1 MKNYIIVAVLVIAAG
16 LVGYVLG
23 KRSVRYKS
31 SSPIVSETTETN
43 EIRLRGEYKFI
54 NPLLEL
60 DNSQESN
67 LLAAKELEKK
77 ITLFIDSTKAAN
89 SASHISYYYRDLN
102 NGQWIGINEHE
113 NFSPASL
120 LKVPIMIA
128 ALKKAESNP
137 TFLKKKINYNKPFDS
152 GLVPNIG
159 DSTITAGN
167 SYTIDALIYKMI
179 IFSDNEA
186 RMLLIQNI
194 EVPLLTKVYT
204 DIGIDVSRFD
214 DSQDFMSVK
223 TYSNFFRLLYNATYL
238 NKEYSEKALEILSHS
253 KFYTGLSAALP
264 KGTVIA
270 HKFGERGYVDA
281 PIRQLHD
288 CGIVYKGGTPYLVCV
303 MTRGINMDTQA
314 KIIADI
320 SKLTYDYHH

>member
-1 MKNYIIVAVLVIAAG
+1 MKNYIITAVLVIAAG
-16 LVGYVLG
+16 FVGYVLG

-31 SSPIVSETTETN
+31 NPQIAYETTTTSEL
-43 EIRLRGEYKFI
+43 RLKGEYKFI
-54 NPLLEL
+54 NPLLEF
-60 DNSQESN
+60 DNSQEST
-67 LLAAKELEKK
+67 LLIAKTLEKR
-77 ITLFIDSTKAAN
+77 ITQFIDSVKTAN
-89 SASHISYYYRDLN
+89 TVSHISYYYRDLN
-102 NGQWIGINEHE
+102 NGQWIGIGEHE

-128 ALKKAESNP
+128 ALKKAETNP
-137 TFLKKKINYNKPFDS
+137 TFLRKKINYDKPFDS
-152 GLVPNIG
+152 GLVPNVT
-159 DSTITAGN
+159 DSTIKPGN
-167 SYTIDALIYKMI
+167 SYTIDTLIYKMI

-186 RMLLIQNI
+186 RLLLLQNI

-238 NKEYSEKALEILSHS
+238 NKEYSEKALEMLSHS
-253 KFYTGLSAALP
+253 HFYKGLPANLP

-288 CGIVYKGGTPYLVCV
+288 CGIVYKGITPYLIGV
-303 MTRGINMDTQA
+303 MTRGVNIDTQA